1 MSEPNDN
8 NPERRRWV
16 GWLQLGGVV
25 SVLLIAV
32 YFAQSPHAPPSA
44 EISFGE
50 KTVPKVFVVRPTATS
65 SALTVD
71 LTGEVSLARR
81 VEIRSQVTGRVTFVS
96 PAMRNG
102 GSFNAGETLVT
113 IDRTD
118 LELTLEMAHAF
129 ADAQRARVRKHEL
142 EGELASEAFHRA
154 NPGEQ
159 VPDIIAHAPQVE
171 RFRARLRGA
180 LAAVKQ
186 AELDLSRSELSLPFA
201 GKVLRS
207 QIAVGDLI
215 GPPAA
220 LGTAYTNDAVEISSQ
235 LSISELNAIGDIA
248 GRTAIAIVD
257 GKQYDLI
264 VDRIAWERDHNSR
277 LVTVFFKFVTNTP
290 VTIDVQPGSFAE
302 LTVRGSMRENVFL
315 LPNSARQ
322 LNDTLWYVRDGTV
335 FDLTPATKG
344 RTTAGWLVEA
354 FGYGDGILV
363 GTYPGV
369 RSGSEVEP
377 VVR

>member
-1 MSEPNDN
+1 
-8 NPERRRWV
+8 
-16 GWLQLGGVV
+16 
-25 SVLLIAV
+25 
-32 YFAQSPHAPPSA
+32 PPSA

-50 KTVPKVFVVRPTATS
+50 KTVPKVFVVRPTSTS

-118 LELTLEMAHAF
+118 LELALEMAHAF
-129 ADAQRARVRKHEL
+129 ADAQRARVRKHEF
-142 EGELASEAFHRA
+142 EGELASEAFRRA

-180 LAAVKQ
+180 LAAVQQ

-207 QIAVGDLI
+207 
-215 GPPAA
+215 
-220 LGTAYTNDAVEISSQ
+220 
-235 LSISELNAIGDIA
+235 
-248 GRTAIAIVD
+248 
-257 GKQYDLI
+257 
-264 VDRIAWERDHNSR
+264 
-277 LVTVFFKFVTNTP
+277 
-290 VTIDVQPGSFAE
+290 
-302 LTVRGSMRENVFL
+302 
-315 LPNSARQ
+315 
-322 LNDTLWYVRDGTV
+322 
-335 FDLTPATKG
+335 
-344 RTTAGWLVEA
+344 
-354 FGYGDGILV
+354 
-363 GTYPGV
+363 
-369 RSGSEVEP
+369 
-377 VVR
+377 